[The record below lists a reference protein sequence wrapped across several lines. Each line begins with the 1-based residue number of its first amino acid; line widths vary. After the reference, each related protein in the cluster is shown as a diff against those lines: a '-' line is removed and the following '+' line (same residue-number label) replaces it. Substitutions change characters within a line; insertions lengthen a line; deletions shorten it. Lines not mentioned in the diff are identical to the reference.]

1 MAEDK
6 ERVMMTGSVTL
17 QIHATSAGLL
27 GNVQSS
33 RLGFL
38 QSVPGNKEM
47 DLDTTFKLTPQ
58 VWTYLV
64 NLKLNLKQ

>member
-17 QIHATSAGLL
+17 QIHATSARLL